1 MKVLMATMKLDIG
14 GAETHIVEL
23 SKALKK
29 RGVDVCVA
37 SAGGAYQKELEEA
50 GIKHFTAPLST
61 KNPIDAF
68 RSYRILKDIIVNE
81 NIDVVHAHAR
91 IPAYICGL
99 IRKTVDFRFVTTA
112 HWVFSTKFPYN
123 LLTNWGDRSL
133 AVSDD
138 IKKYLIDN
146 YGINPGNIRVT
157 INGIDTDKFSKD
169 ADYSD
174 IAEEFGLEPGKRRI
188 VYVSRMDSDRS
199 FAAHKLIEI
208 APRLYN
214 TIGDYE
220 MVIVGGGN
228 DLENIKAEAEA
239 ANSAIGREVIKI
251 AGARTDV
258 NKFVASGD
266 VFVGVS
272 RAALEAMAA
281 EKPVAY

>member
-1 MKVLMATMKLDIG
+1 M
-14 GAETHIVEL
+14 
-23 SKALKK
+23 
-29 RGVDVCVA
+29 
-37 SAGGAYQKELEEA
+37 
-50 GIKHFTAPLST
+50 
-61 KNPIDAF
+61 
-68 RSYRILKDIIVNE
+68 
-81 NIDVVHAHAR
+81 
-91 IPAYICGL
+91 
-99 IRKTVDFRFVTTA
+99 
-112 HWVFSTKFPYN
+112 
-123 LLTNWGDRSL
+123 
-133 AVSDD
+133 
-138 IKKYLIDN
+138 
-146 YGINPGNIRVT
+146 
-157 INGIDTDKFSKD
+157 
-169 ADYSD
+169 
-174 IAEEFGLEPGKRRI
+174 
-188 VYVSRMDSDRS
+188 SRMDSDRS

-281 EKPVAY
+281 EKPSIIAGNEGYIGITLR